1 MGMTMDLI
9 HYASIVTMQAAF
21 YSFRRHLMTM
31 RHLATFSPRCR
42 IKGIFAFA
50 ASALLAASVF
60 AQDKPP
66 LKILVG
72 FPPGGSVDILA
83 RTLGDAMRDDFSSVV
98 VDNKPGA
105 AGRIA
110 LMQTKAAK
118 PDGQTVIVLPMGPMV
133 IFPHTYKKLDYDALK
148 DFTPVSQLAISNFG
162 VVAGPSAGAN
172 SVSEMLAKVKA
183 DPKLGNYGTPG
194 AGSVPHFLGVMMEQ
208 TTGVPLNHIPFQGGA
223 PANTALLGGHIQ
235 YKFDVVSETVQLH
248 RDGKVKI
255 LAVAGAKR
263 DSMIPEVPTLKEQGV
278 NIETGVWF
286 AMYAPAGL
294 PPDVLARLEKSV
306 VTALRKKD
314 TFDKLDKLGFD
325 VTATSSRE
333 LGNIQRADLARWE
346 KPIKATGVALD

>member
-1 MGMTMDLI
+1 MTTNCL
-9 HYASIVTMQAAF
+9 AVAAARWKLKWLAAF
-21 YSFRRHLMTM
+21 ASSLV
-31 RHLATFSPRCR
+31 LA
-42 IKGIFAFA
+42 GA
-50 ASALLAASVF
+50 AC

-72 FPPGGSVDILA
+72 FPPGGSVDVLA
-83 RTLGDAMRDDFSSVV
+83 RTLGDAMREDFSSVI

-118 PDGQTVIVLPMGPMV
+118 PDGQTVVVLPMGPMV
-133 IFPHTYKKLDYDALK
+133 IFPHSYKKLDYDALK
-148 DFTPVSQLAISNFG
+148 DFTPVSQLAVSNFG
-162 VVAGPSAGAN
+162 VVAGPSAGA
-172 SVSEMLAKVKA
+172 SSIREMLAKVKA

-194 AGSVPHFLGVMMEQ
+194 AGTVPHFLGVMMEQ
-208 TTGVPLNHIPFQGGA
+208 ATGVALNHIPFQGGA

-255 LAVAGAKR
+255 LAVAGNKR
-263 DSMIPEVPTLKEQGV
+263 DSMVPEVPTLKEQGV

-294 PPDVLARLEKSV
+294 PADVLARLEKSV

-314 TFDKLDKLGFD
+314 VAEKLDKLGFD
-325 VTATSSRE
+325 VTATSSKE
-333 LGNIQRADLARWE
+333 LASIQRADLARWE
-346 KPIKATGVALD
+346 APIKATGIALD